1 MTRETAF
8 MNCAL
13 IMNYLCTYYPESY
26 MTMDVN
32 PHETRVHF
40 FDLDKTEQEVKGVI
54 VEVEELTM
62 AGADIRT
69 DYNENIGQTTFDI
82 IWPYGYKDV

>member
-13 IMNYLCTYYPESY
+13 IMNYLCTYYPKSY

-32 PHETRVHF
+32 PHEVRVHY

-54 VEVEELTM
+54 LKMEELTM
-62 AGADIRT
+62 VGADIT
-69 DYNENIGQTTFDI
+69 TNFNENIGLTTFDI